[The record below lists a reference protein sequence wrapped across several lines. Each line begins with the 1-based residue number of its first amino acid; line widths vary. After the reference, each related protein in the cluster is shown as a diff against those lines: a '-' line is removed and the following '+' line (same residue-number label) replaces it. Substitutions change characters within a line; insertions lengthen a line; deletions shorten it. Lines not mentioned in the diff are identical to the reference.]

1 MWNTSNTERSLPQVL
16 HTGDIHQQRSA
27 PADTMFTN
35 TGRRLYVIGDIDG
48 RFRPRSNPYDLYAFG
63 KPLPDDPLAYKL
75 QGVWAQ
81 PVKGFNAYEY
91 VLEWD
96 DGHASERWEL
106 NNADRFTQTFT
117 CAAFDFRRAGLRAT
131 RRDFAPLDL
140 PVLFSTLSLQNAGSR
155 PLDVRLNF
163 RVVFDLQDA
172 WFTHLAERRNAGQTV
187 EIMDRRLVALAEALP
202 EQWAAVVGSDR
213 APADVRLLSADTGEM
228 VFALHLGA
236 GQEQA
241 VTLAMSVVSQG
252 GAAAALGCLEEALP
266 RIDALLAEKEA
277 FYQQQRRSGPRLVSP
292 DSWFNAAFELSQLN
306 MLMLEADT
314 GGLGRYYYAGLE
326 MFPFWFGG
334 DGAYSVPG
342 LMASGLVESGRN
354 HIAIGARYSEAGRI
368 PHQISPSGQLAFSGS
383 AQETP
388 LWVTSVWESYCWTGD
403 REFLARMYPA
413 AIRGIFDYTLGTIDP
428 DGDGYASGPGMVERE
443 DMGEE
448 KLDVAAYTWLALT
461 SLANMAE
468 VMQDAATAQQAR
480 AWGEKIR
487 TRFDD
492 DWWDA
497 GSGTY
502 AMSLTKENRR
512 YPVPHWA
519 VVIPLEVGL
528 ATPEH
533 AALTFATLRAGY
545 LHEWGLKHTAG
556 EDSRIWT
563 LPTATLSRAAYR
575 NGEPDLGYAMLR
587 HVAET
592 LDHGPIGVLHE
603 LIPQGACFVQLW
615 SGATFV
621 RGVVED
627 LFGIRVRADRG
638 EIRAKPR
645 LPQEWPAARLENL
658 SFGPYT
664 VDVAAR
670 QDGTATVKWKRGKNS
685 Q

>member
-1 MWNTSNTERSLPQVL
+1 MWDPANTERSLPQVL
-16 HTGDIHQQRSA
+16 HSGDIHQQRSA

-48 RFRPRSNPYDLYAFG
+48 RFRLRSNPYDLYAFG
-63 KPLPDDPLAYKL
+63 KPLPDDPLADKL

-81 PVKGFNAYEY
+81 PVKGFNAYEFG
-91 VLEWD
+91 LEWG
-96 DGHASERWEL
+96 DGRASEHWEL
-106 NNADRFTQTFT
+106 NDADRFTQTFT
-117 CAAFDFRRAGLRAT
+117 CAAFDFQRAGLRAT

-140 PVLFSTLSLQNAGSR
+140 PVLFTTLNLHNEGDQSLD
-155 PLDVRLNF
+155 LRLIF
-163 RVVFDLQDA
+163 HAVFDLQDA
-172 WFTHLAERRNAGQTV
+172 WFTHLAARRNAGQTV
-187 EIMDRRLVALAEALP
+187 EIIEQRLVALAEVLP
-202 EQWAAVVGSDR
+202 EQWAAAVGSNR
-213 APADVRLLSADTGEM
+213 ALDDVRLLTADTGEM
-228 VFALHLGA
+228 VFSFHLSA
-236 GQEQA
+236 SQEQS
-241 VTLAMSVVSQG
+241 VTFAMSVVSEG
-252 GAAAALGCLEEALP
+252 GASAALRYLAEALP
-266 RIDALLAEKEA
+266 RIDTLLVEKEA
-277 FYQQQRRSGPRLVSP
+277 YYQQQRRNGPRLVSP
-292 DSWFNAAFELSQLN
+292 DPWFNAAFELSQLN

-334 DGAYSVPG
+334 DGAYSLPG
-342 LMASGLVESGRN
+342 LMASGLVESGLN

-368 PHQISPSGQLAFSGS
+368 PHQISPSGRLAFSGS

-388 LWVTSVWESYCWTGD
+388 LWVTSVWKSYCWTGD
-403 REFLARMYPA
+403 RDFLERMYPA
-413 AIRGIFDYTLGTIDP
+413 VIRGVFDYTLGTIDP
-428 DGDGYASGPGMVERE
+428 DGDGYASGPGVVERE

-461 SLANMAE
+461 GLANMAE

-480 AWGEKIR
+480 VWSEMIKA
-487 TRFDD
+487 RFDA

-497 GSGTY
+497 DSGTY

-519 VVIPLEVGL
+519 VIIPLEVGL

-533 AALTFATLRAGY
+533 AATTFAALRAGY

-563 LPTATLSRAAYR
+563 LPTATLSHAAYR

-615 SGATFV
+615 SGATFI

-627 LFGIRVRADRG
+627 IFGINLRADRG
-638 EIRAKPR
+638 EIQVKPR
-645 LPQEWPAARLENL
+645 LPLEWSSARLENL
-658 SFGPYT
+658 SFGSYT
-664 VDVAAR
+664 VDVEAR
-670 QDGTATVKWKRGKNS
+670 RDGTATVNWIRGKNS
-685 Q
+685 E

>member
-1 MWNTSNTERSLPQVL
+1 MWNPANTERSLPQVL
-16 HTGDIHQQRSA
+16 HSGDIHQERSA

-48 RFRPRSNPYDLYAFG
+48 RFRLRSNPYDLYTFG
-63 KPLPDDPLAYKL
+63 KPLPDDPLADKL

-81 PVKGFNAYEY
+81 PVKGFNAYEFG
-91 VLEWD
+91 LEWS
-96 DGHASERWEL
+96 DGRASERWEL
-106 NNADRFTQTFT
+106 NDADRFTQTFT
-117 CAAFDFRRAGLRAT
+117 CATFDFQRAGLRAT

-140 PVLFSTLSLQNAGSR
+140 PVLFSTLTLHNEGSQSLD
-155 PLDVRLNF
+155 LRLTF
-163 RVVFDLQDA
+163 RAVFDLQDA
-172 WFTHLAERRNAGQTV
+172 WFTHLAGRRNAGQTV
-187 EIMDRRLVALAEALP
+187 EIREQRLVALAEVLP
-202 EQWAAVVGSDR
+202 EQWAAAVGSNC
-213 APADVRLLSADTGEM
+213 APEDVRLRSDDTGEM
-228 VFALHLGA
+228 IFSFHLGPS
-236 GQEQA
+236 QEQE
-241 VTLAMSVVSQG
+241 VTFAMSVVSEG
-252 GAAAALGCLEEALP
+252 GAAAALRYLAEALP
-266 RIDALLAEKEA
+266 RREALLAEKEA

-292 DSWFNAAFELSQLN
+292 DPWFNAAFELSQLN

-334 DGAYSVPG
+334 DGAYSLPG
-342 LMASGLVESGRN
+342 LMASGLVELGLN
-354 HIAIGARYSEAGRI
+354 HIAIGARFSEAGRI
-368 PHQISPSGQLAFSGS
+368 PHQISPSGRLVFSGS

-388 LWVTSVWESYCWTGD
+388 LWVTSVWNSYCWTGD
-403 REFLARMYPA
+403 RDFLARMYPA
-413 AIRGIFDYTLGTIDP
+413 VIQGIFNYTLGTIDP
-428 DGDGYASGPGMVERE
+428 DGDGYASGPGVVERE

-461 SLANMAE
+461 CLANMAE

-480 AWGEKIR
+480 AWSEKIKA
-487 TRFDD
+487 RFDD

-528 ATPEH
+528 ATAEH
-533 AALTFATLRAGY
+533 AAATIATLRAGY

-556 EDSRIWT
+556 EDPRIWT

-592 LDHGPIGVLHE
+592 LDHGSIGVLHE

-615 SGATFV
+615 SGATFI

-627 LFGIRVRADRG
+627 IFGISLRADRG
-638 EIRAKPR
+638 EILVKPR
-645 LPQEWPAARLENL
+645 LPLEWSSARLENL

-664 VDVAAR
+664 VDVEAR
-670 QDGTATVKWKRGKNS
+670 PDGTTTVNWKRGKNS
-685 Q
+685 